1 MCSHNLGIA
10 YEESGNK
17 AKALEYL
24 LIALQMD
31 EKRGDKESMVSTL
44 TNIGILYLSLED
56 MDMAYAYLK
65 RAVESSDA
73 YGNPIERAHPY
84 QTMGDFYV
92 QTKEFDK
99 AIEILDKALVLS
111 KEYDQNLRSAGVLKL
126 LGICRFNQG
135 EVAKAV
141 DNFKEAE
148 NLLLNTG
155 EKQVELLFLYQSW
168 ANVYLEL
175 GDYEKS
181 SAKANKGIALARESK
196 KAEHLQNFLTI
207 LGKIS
212 EKSGSYKEAFTYHK
226 MASELQDSLQHLRN
240 EETILELDAKYQ
252 LEKKEFDNELLRVQQ
267 EKSLTELKIKNNY
280 INFFLILATLF
291 GIVAFLLYRAY
302 TLKNNYNKM
311 LQDEVSKRTT
321 ELYQSNIQLKKS
333 NAQLERFAYIASH
346 DLKTPIRNIISFTDL
361 LERKLCDD
369 NDSQALEY
377 LSFIRSGGK
386 RMNALVKDILD
397 YSKLTD
403 SSAMQSNEKIDLN
416 LLCEEIKN
424 TIYSTLEAK
433 NAHIDIIT
441 ELPVIKGNYSSMYI
455 VFKNLIENAIKYNT
469 SSNPLVEISHEYM
482 MDSFLISV
490 SDKGIGCLLYTSPS
504 PRDS

>member
-1 MCSHNLGIA
+1 M
-10 YEESGNK
+10 
-17 AKALEYL
+17 
-24 LIALQMD
+24 
-31 EKRGDKESMVSTL
+31 
-44 TNIGILYLSLED
+44 
-56 MDMAYAYLK
+56 
-65 RAVESSDA
+65 
-73 YGNPIERAHPY
+73 
-84 QTMGDFYV
+84 
-92 QTKEFDK
+92 
-99 AIEILDKALVLS
+99 
-111 KEYDQNLRSAGVLKL
+111 
-126 LGICRFNQG
+126 
-135 EVAKAV
+135 
-141 DNFKEAE
+141 
-148 NLLLNTG
+148 
-155 EKQVELLFLYQSW
+155 
-168 ANVYLEL
+168 
-175 GDYEKS
+175 
-181 SAKANKGIALARESK
+181 
-196 KAEHLQNFLTI
+196 
-207 LGKIS
+207 
-212 EKSGSYKEAFTYHK
+212 
-226 MASELQDSLQHLRN
+226 
-240 EETILELDAKYQ
+240 
-252 LEKKEFDNELLRVQQ
+252 EKKEFDNELLRVQQ

-291 GIVAFLLYRAY
+291 GIVAFLLFRAN

-369 NDSQALEY
+369 KDGQALEY
-377 LSFIRSGGK
+377 LNFIRSGGK

-490 SDKGIGCLLYTSPS
+490 SDNGIGIPVEYQSSIWDMFSRLHNHDEYEGTGLGLATCKKIMDAYEGSISVSSKEGKGSTFELKFPISYLFEENSEKNVV
-504 PRDS
+504 DSIS